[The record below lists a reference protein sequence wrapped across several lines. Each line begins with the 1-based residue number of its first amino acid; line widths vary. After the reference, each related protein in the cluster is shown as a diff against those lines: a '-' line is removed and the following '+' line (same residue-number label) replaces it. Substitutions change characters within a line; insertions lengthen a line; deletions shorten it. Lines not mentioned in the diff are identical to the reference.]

1 MRKRAG
7 LRVFPDI
14 SHDRTVCSRV
24 TLVRIH
30 WRELTLS
37 RKEESAAA
45 TAPEKKRR
53 GRAPKDQGLS
63 KERIVEAALAL
74 IDAKGYASFS
84 LRDVARELGVYPTAI
99 YWYVPSRDEL
109 LVEVI
114 AVALGDLAPPTL
126 PAARWRDWLKELFNR
141 YRDAVARHP
150 NIAPLLGSQ
159 IISNAS
165 MNPVMVEAVLQ
176 TLLSAGFKSEDL
188 IHVYNTVITAMVGF
202 VTLEFASHGA
212 DERDAWEGRLRTRFE
227 ELDRSAFPVLTSNIK
242 RLSNQAFIV
251 RWKGGTNPSLKQ
263 SHERYIDVVLD
274 GLQRQLPGPVSD

>member
-1 MRKRAG
+1 
-7 LRVFPDI
+7 
-14 SHDRTVCSRV
+14 V

-37 RKEESAAA
+37 RKEESAAPV
-45 TAPEKKRR
+45 PEKKRR
-53 GRAPKDQGLS
+53 GRSARDQGLS
-63 KERIVEAALAL
+63 RERVVEAALAL

-99 YWYVPSRDEL
+99 YWHVPSRDEL

-114 AVALGDLAPPTL
+114 AVALGDLVPPAL

-141 YRDAVARHP
+141 YRNAVARHP

-176 TLLSAGFKSEDL
+176 TLLTAGFRPEDL

-212 DERDAWEGRLRTRFE
+212 DERDAWEGKLRTRFE
-227 ELDRSAFPVLTSNIK
+227 ELDPNAFPVLTSNVK

-274 GLQRQLPGPVSD
+274 GLQRQLPGT